1 MAKAIIFGASGQDG
15 YYLNELLILKGI
27 EVIPVSRFGGFKKG
41 DVSDS
46 AFVENLIKQEC
57 PEYIFHFAARSTTNH
72 NALKENHNSISFGTL
87 NILESARIYSP
98 HSRIFLSGSA
108 LQFKNNST
116 PINEETPFCASSAYS
131 TERIYSVYL
140 GRYFRQAFNMKIYF
154 GYLFN
159 HDSPLRTENH
169 INKLIVSTVTKIKNG
184 SLEKLKIGD
193 PYVKKE
199 FSFAGDIVNAIW
211 ILVNQENYFETVI
224 GSGKAYK
231 ISELLE
237 YCFLKISRKWEDY
250 VSIDPA
256 FKSDYEILV
265 SDPAK
270 IKMLGWNP
278 TVSFTDLAEMMMRN
292 ELLISDKRIN

>member
-15 YYLNELLILKGI
+15 FYLKELLILKGI
-27 EVIPVSRFGGFKKG
+27 EVIPVSRFSGLIKG
-41 DVSDS
+41 DVGDS
-46 AFVENLIKQEC
+46 AFVKNLIKQER

-72 NALKENHNSISFGTL
+72 NALEENHYSISGGTL
-87 NILESARIYSP
+87 NILESARIHSP

-108 LQFKNNST
+108 LQFRNDSS
-116 PINEETPFCASSAYS
+116 PINEETPFCATSAYS
-131 TERIYSVYL
+131 TERIYSVSL

-159 HDSPLRTENH
+159 HDSPIRTENH

-193 PYVKKE
+193 PDVKKE

-211 ILVNQENYFETVI
+211 ILVNQDNCFETVI

-231 ISELLE
+231 ISEWLE
-237 YCFLKISRKWEDY
+237 YCFFKISRKWEDH
-250 VSIDPA
+250 VVIDLS

-265 SDPAK
+265 SDPTK
-270 IKMLGWNP
+270 IKLLGWDSV
-278 TVSFTDLAEMMMRN
+278 VSFTDLADMMMEK
-292 ELLISDKRIN
+292 ELLISDC